1 MMEGA
6 ARMSLCLSHEELRE
20 ITGKTRYTTQAKAL
34 EKMGI
39 RYTRRPNG
47 SPMVLRENLTHA
59 PEEKRQTPPALRFSE
74 ARGVLVRKGRNEAV
88 QGCCKP

>member
-6 ARMSLCLSHEELRE
+6 ARMTLCLSHEELRE

-59 PEEKRQTPPALRFSE
+59 PEEKRQTPPTLRFSE
-74 ARGVLVRKGRNEAV
+74 ARGVLVRKGRKVETAC
-88 QGCCKP
+88 G